1 MNSLAEL
8 RDFLSAKEIQIK
20 EFGGWYLKVGKDTWT
35 MLDGVYYRNN
45 LPQSLKDKTVF
56 DSYTKVKQNVEHQ
69 SNETRKWRGISS
81 RNYK

>member
-8 RDFLSAKEIQIK
+8 RDFLYEKEIQIK

>member
-8 RDFLSAKEIQIK
+8 RDFLYAKEIQIK

>member
-8 RDFLSAKEIQIK
+8 RDFLSTKEIQIK

-69 SNETRKWRGISS
+69 SNKTRKWRGISS
-81 RNYK
+81 RNSK

>member
-8 RDFLSAKEIQIK
+8 RDFLSTKEIQIK

>member
-8 RDFLSAKEIQIK
+8 RDFLSTKEIQIK

-81 RNYK
+81 RNHK